1 MSKKYTYPAVFTQN
15 EDGTYGVWLID
26 LSSMARANTKREAI
40 EVTKE
45 AIEFAILE
53 LESNGHEAPEKT
65 IYPSIKLHTNQIV
78 LEVTVELDGEE
89 EKEERVVRNKRE
101 IPNSDEMFKKQEE
114 ERKAVEAAKT
124 QSPAK
129 MPSIDDL

>member
-26 LSSMARANTKREAI
+26 LASMACANTKREAI

-89 EKEERVVRNKRE
+89 KEERVVRNKRE
-101 IPNSDEMFKKQEE
+101 IPNSDEMIKQQEE
-114 ERKAVEAAKT
+114 ERKAAEAAKT